1 MGTRMTTSTTEGAQ
15 MSTKK
20 IAARAALAACLLWTA
35 AFPALAA
42 NTLKDVRYAA
52 GSGGKVDITFE
63 FEQPVGAVNAFTTD
77 VPPRIAIDFPETDN
91 GFDARRLAVGS
102 GAASAVSVVEA
113 GGRTRAVVDLFRNAG
128 YTTRSNGNLLVL
140 SLESGTAASS
150 ATAVAASPDPA
161 KRLDSGIR
169 VSAVDFR
176 RGEDG
181 SGRVILRFNQE
192 GAQASLRQDGDRLYV
207 DVENAQLPADQ
218 ARRLDVTDFATPVTR
233 LDPSAKDGGTQL
245 VIATEGLFETS
256 AYQTGNEYVLE
267 VTPKGAA
274 TAAVGQAGA
283 AAQPQRY
290 AGKPVTFNF
299 QDVPVRTILQL
310 IAEESGLNV
319 VAADTVQGNLTLRL
333 INVPWDQALDVVL
346 RAKSLDKRRDGN
358 VVWVAP
364 QAEIAAFEKARE
376 QARIDLEGKAE
387 LVNEIIAINYANA
400 EEIATLLTEGAKKAG
415 GGGSGG
421 GGGGGGGN
429 EADSGFLS
437 SRGSVSFDTR
447 SNTLL
452 VADTAKKVEAIKALV
467 TVLDRPVDQVLIEAR
482 IVIAQESFAR
492 EIGARFGLSGQENDV
507 VVSGSTES
515 NRNFLNGVANANAA
529 QARYDAEL
537 RIYEE
542 ALRDGQTATRPPL
555 PNIPL
560 PSFTNILSTRFAN
573 STASALAFTI
583 LGNEL
588 DLDIELQ
595 ALQEEGRGEVVAN
608 PRVITANQREAI
620 IKQGDEIGYVT
631 ISGAAGSQT
640 ATVQFKEALLELKV
654 TPTIT
659 QDNRVFLSLGVKKD
673 EVAGFIAVPGGGS
686 VPQITK
692 REVTTAVLIGN
703 GQTVVVGGIYE
714 FEKREDLSKVPFLG
728 DIPGLGN
735 IFRNKS
741 RESEKAE
748 LLIFVTPRILQVAG
762 SSR

>member
-1 MGTRMTTSTTEGAQ
+1 MGTRMITSTTEGAQ

-20 IAARAALAACLLWTA
+20 IAARAALAASLLWTA
-35 AFPALAA
+35 AFPALAD

-63 FEQPVGAVNAFTTD
+63 FDQPVGAVNAFTTD
-77 VPPRIAIDFPETDN
+77 VPPRIAIDFPETEN
-91 GFDARRLAVGS
+91 GFEARRLAVGS
-102 GAASAVSVVEA
+102 GAAAAVSVVEA
-113 GGRTRAVVDLFRNAG
+113 GGRTRAVVDLFRTAG

-140 SLESGTAASS
+140 SVEPGAANSP
-150 ATAVAASPDPA
+150 AAVAASPDPA
-161 KRLDSGIR
+161 KRIDSGIR

-192 GAQASLRQDGDRLYV
+192 GAQANLRRDGNRLFI
-207 DVENAQLPADQ
+207 DVANAQLPADQ
-218 ARRLDVTDFATPVTR
+218 QRRLDVTDFATPVVR
-233 LDPSAKDGGTQL
+233 LDPASKDGGTQL
-245 VIATEGLFETS
+245 VVATEGLFDTS
-256 AYQTGNEYVLE
+256 AYQTGNEYILE

-283 AAQPQRY
+283 SAQPQRY
-290 AGKPVTFNF
+290 TGKPVTFNF

-310 IAEESGLNV
+310 VAEESGLNI
-319 VAADTVQGNLTLRL
+319 VAADTVTGNLTLRL

-400 EEIATLLTEGAKKAG
+400 EEIATLLTEGAKQS
-415 GGGSGG
+415 SGG
-421 GGGGGGGN
+421 GGGG
-429 EADSGFLS
+429 ESETGFLTA
-437 SRGSVSFDTR
+437 RGSVSFDTR

-452 VADTAKKVEAIKALV
+452 IADTAKKVEAIRELV
-467 TVLDRPVDQVLIEAR
+467 AVLDRPVDQVLIEAR

-492 EIGARFGLSGQENDV
+492 EVGARFGISGQESDV

-515 NRNFLNGVANANAA
+515 NRNYLNGVAAANAA
-529 QARYDAEL
+529 LARYNFELAEYDAAIARGE
-537 RIYEE
+537 
-542 ALRDGQTATRPPL
+542 TATRPTLPNTPL
-555 PNIPL
+555 PT
-560 PSFTNILSTRFAN
+560 FTDILSTRFAE
-573 STASALAFTI
+573 STVSKLAFTI

-620 IKQGDEIGYVT
+620 IKQGDEIGFVT
-631 ISGAAGSQT
+631 ITGSAGAQT
-640 ATVQFKEALLELKV
+640 ATVQFKEAVLELKV

-659 QDNRVFLSLGVKKD
+659 QDNRVFLALGVKKD
-673 EVAGFIAVPGGGS
+673 EISDLIAVPGGGT
-686 VPQITK
+686 VPQISK
-692 REVTTAVLIGN
+692 REVSTAVLINN

-735 IFRNKS
+735 LFRNRGRS
-741 RESEKAE
+741 SEKAE
-748 LLIFVTPRILQVAG
+748 LLVFVTPRILQVAG
-762 SSR
+762 AQR

>member
-77 VPPRIAIDFPETDN
+77 MPPRIAIDFPETDN

-233 LDPSAKDGGTQL
+233 LDPYTKDGGTQL
-245 VIATEGLFETS
+245 VIATEGPFETS

-267 VTPKGAA
+267 VMPKGAA
-274 TAAVGQAGA
+274 TAAVGQVGA
-283 AAQPQRY
+283 AAEPQRY

-310 IAEESGLNV
+310 VAEESGLNI

-364 QAEIAAFEKARE
+364 QAEIAAFEQARE
-376 QARIDLEGKAE
+376 AARMSLESKSE
-387 LVNEIIAINYANA
+387 LVNEIIVINYANA
-400 EEIATLLTEGAKKAG
+400 EEIATLLTEGSKTGQG
-415 GGGSGG
+415 GGGQGSQGG
-421 GGGGGGGN
+421 QGA
-429 EADSGFLS
+429 ETDRGFLS

-452 VADTAKKVEAIKALV
+452 VADTAKKVQGIKDLV
-467 TVLDRPVDQVLIEAR
+467 AVLDRPVDQVLIEAR

-492 EIGARFGLSGQENDV
+492 EIGARFGISGQESDV
-507 VVSGSTES
+507 ITSGNVES
-515 NRNFLNGVANANAA
+515 NRNFLNAVRRNQDAIRQWEA
-529 QARYDAEL
+529 QAALNQSLGQDPPEL
-537 RIYEE
+537 PELE
-542 ALRDGQTATRPPL
+542 PTV
-555 PNIPL
+555 
-560 PSFTNILSTRFAN
+560 FTNILNTRFAN
-573 STASALAFTI
+573 NTASAMAFTI
-583 LGNEL
+583 LGNNL

-595 ALQEEGRGEVVAN
+595 AIQEEGRGEVVAN

-631 ISGAAGSQT
+631 LQGSGGQQT
-640 ATVQFKEALLELKV
+640 ATVQFKEAVLELKV

-659 QDNRVFLSLGVKKD
+659 QDNRVFLSLAVKKD
-673 EVAGFIAVPGGGS
+673 EIAGFIEVPDGGR

-692 REVTTAVLIGN
+692 REVNTAVLINN

-714 FEKREDLSKVPFLG
+714 FERREDLSKVPFLG
-728 DIPGLGN
+728 DIPGIGN
-735 IFRNKS
+735 LFRNKG
-741 RESEKAE
+741 RTSEKAE

-762 SSR
+762 ASR

>member
-1 MGTRMTTSTTEGAQ
+1 MTTSTTEGAQ

-77 VPPRIAIDFPETDN
+77 VPPRIAIDFPQTEN

-140 SLESGTAASS
+140 SLEPGAAASS
-150 ATAVAASPDPA
+150 ATAVAASPNPA

-192 GAQASLRQDGDRLYV
+192 GAQASLRRDGDRLYV
-207 DVENAQLPADQ
+207 DVENAQLPVDQ

-233 LDPSAKDGGTQL
+233 LDPTSKDGGTQL
-245 VIATEGLFETS
+245 VIATEGLYETS

-274 TAAVGQAGA
+274 TAAVGQVGA

-290 AGKPVTFNF
+290 TGKPVTFNF

-310 IAEESGLNV
+310 VAEQSGLNI

-333 INVPWDQALDVVL
+333 INAPWDQALDVVL

-364 QAEIAAFEKARE
+364 QDEIAAFEKARE

-400 EEIATLLTEGAKKAG
+400 DEIATLLTDGSKSGGGG

-421 GGGGGGGN
+421 GGDEG
-429 EADSGFLS
+429 GFLS
-437 SRGSVSFDTR
+437 GRGSVSFDTR

-452 VADTAKKVEAIKALV
+452 IADTARKVEAIKSLV
-467 TVLDRPVDQVLIEAR
+467 AVLDRPVDQVLIEAR

-492 EIGARFGLSGQENDV
+492 EVGARFGLSGQESDV

-515 NRNFLNGVANANAA
+515 NRNYLNGVANANAA
-529 QARYDAEL
+529 LARYQFEL
-537 RIYEE
+537 DLYNQAIANGE
-542 ALRDGQTATRPPL
+542 TATRPTLPNTPL
-555 PNIPL
+555 PT
-560 PSFTNILSTRFAN
+560 FTNILSTRFAN
-573 STASALAFTI
+573 NTASALAFTI

-631 ISGAAGSQT
+631 ITGSAGAQT

-659 QDNRVFLSLGVKKD
+659 QDNRVFLALGVKKD
-673 EVAGFIAVPGGGS
+673 EVAGFISVPGGGS

-692 REVTTAVLIGN
+692 REVTTAVLINN

-735 IFRNKS
+735 LFRNKA

-762 SSR
+762 ASR

>member
-140 SLESGTAASS
+140 SLEPGAAASS
-150 ATAVAASPDPA
+150 ATAVAASPNPA

-192 GAQASLRQDGDRLYV
+192 GAQASLRRDGDRLYV
-207 DVENAQLPADQ
+207 DVENAQLPVDQ

-233 LDPSAKDGGTQL
+233 LDPTSKDGGTQL
-245 VIATEGLFETS
+245 AITTEGLYETS

-267 VTPKGAA
+267 VTPKGSA
-274 TAAVGQAGA
+274 TAAVGQVGA

-290 AGKPVTFNF
+290 TGKPVTFNF

-310 IAEESGLNV
+310 VAEESGLNI

-400 EEIATLLTEGAKKAG
+400 EEIATLLTDGSKSSGGGGAG
-415 GGGSGG
+415 GGGG
-421 GGGGGGGN
+421 
-429 EADSGFLS
+429 EEKGFLS
-437 SRGSVSFDTR
+437 ARGSVSFDTR

-452 VADTAKKVEAIKALV
+452 VADTAKKVEAIKTLV
-467 TVLDRPVDQVLIEAR
+467 AVLDRPVDQVLIEAR

-492 EIGARFGLSGQENDV
+492 EVGARFGLSGQESDV

-515 NRNFLNGVANANAA
+515 NRNYLNGVANANAA
-529 QARYDAEL
+529 LARYQFEL
-537 RIYEE
+537 DLYNQAIANGE
-542 ALRDGQTATRPPL
+542 TATRPTLPNTPL
-555 PNIPL
+555 PT
-560 PSFTNILSTRFAN
+560 FTNILSTRFASN
-573 STASALAFTI
+573 TASALAFTI

-608 PRVITANQREAI
+608 PRIITANQREAI

-631 ISGAAGSQT
+631 ISGTAGAQT

-659 QDNRVFLSLGVKKD
+659 QDNRVFLALGVKKD
-673 EVAGFIAVPGGGS
+673 EVAGFITVPGGGS

-692 REVTTAVLIGN
+692 REVTTAVLINN

-735 IFRNKS
+735 LFRNKS

-762 SSR
+762 ASR

>member
-35 AFPALAA
+35 TFPALAA
-42 NTLKDVRYAA
+42 NTLKDVRYAT

-63 FEQPVGAVNAFTTD
+63 FDQPVGAVNAFTTD

-91 GFDARRLAVGS
+91 AFDARRLAVGS

-128 YTTRSNGNLLVL
+128 YTTRSDGNLLVL
-140 SLESGTAASS
+140 SVEPGAAASS
-150 ATAVAASPDPA
+150 AAVAASPDPA
-161 KRLDSGIR
+161 KRIDSGIR

-192 GAQASLRQDGDRLYV
+192 GAQASLRRDGDRLYV

-290 AGKPVTFNF
+290 SGKPVTFNF

-310 IAEESGLNV
+310 VAEESGLNI

-364 QAEIAAFEKARE
+364 QAEIAAFEQARE
-376 QARIDLEGKAE
+376 QARIDLDNRAE
-387 LVNEIIAINYANA
+387 LVNEMITINYANA
-400 EEIATLLTEGAKKAG
+400 EEIAKLLTDGSKS
-415 GGGSGG
+415 GSGG
-421 GGGGGGGN
+421 GGQN
-429 EADSGFLS
+429 QERGFLS

-452 VADTAKKVEAIKALV
+452 IADNAKKVEAIRELV
-467 TVLDRPVDQVLIEAR
+467 AVLDRPVDQVLIEAR

-492 EIGARFGLSGQENDV
+492 DIGARFGVSGQESDV
-507 VVSGSTES
+507 ITSGNVES
-515 NRNFLNGVANANAA
+515 NRGYLNQVAQNNAA
-529 QARYDAEL
+529 LARYQAEL
-537 RIYEE
+537 
-542 ALRDGQTATRPPL
+542 ADFNAGLTTTRPTRPTLTL
-555 PNIPL
+555 PGFSQVLN
-560 PSFTNILSTRFAN
+560 
-573 STASALAFTI
+573 TAFPAGAGSGAMAFTI
-583 LGNEL
+583 LGNNL
-588 DLDIELQ
+588 DLDIELS

-608 PRVITANQREAI
+608 PRVITANQREAV

-631 ISGAAGSQT
+631 ITGTGGNAT
-640 ATVQFKEALLELKV
+640 ATVQFKEAVLELKV

-659 QDNRVFLSLGVKKD
+659 QDNRVFLNLAVKKD
-673 EVAGFIAVPGGGS
+673 EIAGFIAVNGGN

-692 REVTTAVLIGN
+692 REVTTAVLINN

-728 DIPGLGN
+728 DVPGLGN
-735 IFRNKS
+735 LFRNRGRTS
-741 RESEKAE
+741 DKAE
-748 LLIFVTPRILQVAG
+748 LLVFVTPRILKVAG
-762 SSR
+762 ASH

>member
-140 SLESGTAASS
+140 SLEPGAAASS
-150 ATAVAASPDPA
+150 ATAVAASPNPA

-192 GAQASLRQDGDRLYV
+192 GAQASLRRDGDRLYV
-207 DVENAQLPADQ
+207 DVENAQLPVDQ

-233 LDPSAKDGGTQL
+233 LDPTSKDGGTQL
-245 VIATEGLFETS
+245 AITTEGLYETS

-267 VTPKGAA
+267 VTPKGSA
-274 TAAVGQAGA
+274 TAAVGQVGA
-283 AAQPQRY
+283 TAQPQRY

-310 IAEESGLNV
+310 VAEESGLNI

-376 QARIDLEGKAE
+376 QARIDLEGKSE

-400 EEIATLLTEGAKKAG
+400 EEIATLLTDGSK
-415 GGGSGG
+415 SGG
-421 GGGGGGGN
+421 GGGSAGGS
-429 EADSGFLS
+429 EESGFLS
-437 SRGSVSFDTR
+437 GRGSVSFDTR

-452 VADTAKKVEAIKALV
+452 IADTARKVEAIKSLV
-467 TVLDRPVDQVLIEAR
+467 AVLDRPVDQVLIEAR

-492 EIGARFGLSGQENDV
+492 EVGARFGLSGQESDV

-515 NRNFLNGVANANAA
+515 NRNYLNGVANANAA
-529 QARYDAEL
+529 LARYQFEL
-537 RIYEE
+537 DLYNQAIANGE
-542 ALRDGQTATRPPL
+542 TATRPTLPNTPL
-555 PNIPL
+555 PT
-560 PSFTNILSTRFAN
+560 FTNILSTRFAN
-573 STASALAFTI
+573 NTASALAFTI

-631 ISGAAGSQT
+631 ISGTAGAQT

-659 QDNRVFLSLGVKKD
+659 QDNRVFLALGVKKD
-673 EVAGFIAVPGGGS
+673 EVAGFIGVPGGGS

-692 REVTTAVLIGN
+692 REVTTAVLINN

-735 IFRNKS
+735 LFRNKS

-762 SSR
+762 ASR

>member
-1 MGTRMTTSTTEGAQ
+1 

-77 VPPRIAIDFPETDN
+77 VPPRIAIDFPETGN

-140 SLESGTAASS
+140 SLEPGAAASS
-150 ATAVAASPDPA
+150 ATAVAASPNPA

-192 GAQASLRQDGDRLYV
+192 GAQASLRRDGDRLYV
-207 DVENAQLPADQ
+207 DVENAQLPVDQ

-233 LDPSAKDGGTQL
+233 LDPTSKDGGTQL
-245 VIATEGLFETS
+245 VIATEGLYETS

-274 TAAVGQAGA
+274 TAAVGQVGA
-283 AAQPQRY
+283 ASQPQRY
-290 AGKPVTFNF
+290 TGKPVTFNF

-310 IAEESGLNV
+310 VAEESGLNI

-346 RAKSLDKRRDGN
+346 RAKSLAKRRDGN

-364 QAEIAAFEKARE
+364 QDEIAAFEKARE

-400 EEIATLLTEGAKKAG
+400 EEIATLLTDGSK
-415 GGGSGG
+415 SGG
-421 GGGGGGGN
+421 GGGSAGGGDEG
-429 EADSGFLS
+429 GFLS
-437 SRGSVSFDTR
+437 GRGSVSFDTR

-452 VADTAKKVEAIKALV
+452 IADTARKVEAIKSLV
-467 TVLDRPVDQVLIEAR
+467 AVLDRPVDQVLIEAR

-492 EIGARFGLSGQENDV
+492 EVGARFGLSGQESDV

-515 NRNFLNGVANANAA
+515 NRNYLNGVANANAA
-529 QARYDAEL
+529 LARYQFEL
-537 RIYEE
+537 DLYNQAIANGE
-542 ALRDGQTATRPPL
+542 TATRPSLPNTPL
-555 PNIPL
+555 PT
-560 PSFTNILSTRFAN
+560 FTNILSTRFAN
-573 STASALAFTI
+573 NTASALAFTI

-631 ISGAAGSQT
+631 ITGSAGAQT

-659 QDNRVFLSLGVKKD
+659 QDNRVFLALGVKKD
-673 EVAGFIAVPGGGS
+673 EVAGFISVPGGGS

-692 REVTTAVLIGN
+692 REVTTAVLINN

-735 IFRNKS
+735 LFRNKA

-762 SSR
+762 ASR

>member
-1 MGTRMTTSTTEGAQ
+1 MGTRMITSTTEGAQ

-20 IAARAALAACLLWTA
+20 IAARAALVACLLWTA
-35 AFPALAA
+35 AFPAFAA

-77 VPPRIAIDFPETDN
+77 VPPRIAIDFPETGN
-91 GFDARRLAVGS
+91 GFEARRLAVGS

-113 GGRTRAVVDLFRNAG
+113 GGRTRAVVDLFRSAG

-140 SLESGTAASS
+140 SLEPGASASS

-161 KRLDSGIR
+161 KRIDSGIR

-192 GAQASLRQDGDRLYV
+192 GAQASLRRDGNRLFV
-207 DVENAQLPADQ
+207 DVENAQLPIEQ

-233 LDPSAKDGGTQL
+233 LEPSSKDGGTQL
-245 VIATEGLFETS
+245 VIATEGLFDTS
-256 AYQTGNEYVLE
+256 AYQTGHEYVLE

-274 TAAVGQAGA
+274 SAAVGQAGA
-283 AAQPQRY
+283 AAQAQRY
-290 AGKPVTFNF
+290 TGKPVTFNF

-310 IAEESGLNV
+310 VAEESGLNI

-376 QARIDLEGKAE
+376 QARIDLEGKAA

-415 GGGSGG
+415 GGGGSGG
-421 GGGGGGGN
+421 GSGN

-437 SRGSVSFDTR
+437 PRGSVSFDTR

-452 VADTAKKVEAIKALV
+452 VADTANKVEAIKALV
-467 TVLDRPVDQVLIEAR
+467 AVLDRPVDQVLIEAR

-492 EIGARFGLSGQENDV
+492 EVGARFGLSGQESDV
-507 VVSGSTES
+507 IVSGSTES
-515 NRNFLNGVANANAA
+515 NRNYLNGVANANAA
-529 QARYDAEL
+529 LARYQFEL
-537 RIYEE
+537 DLYNQAIANGE
-542 ALRDGQTATRPPL
+542 TATRPTLPNTPL
-555 PNIPL
+555 PT
-560 PSFTNILSTRFAN
+560 FTNILSTRFAN
-573 STASALAFTI
+573 NTASALAFTI

-595 ALQEEGRGEVVAN
+595 ALQQEGRGEVVAN

-631 ISGAAGSQT
+631 ITGSAGSQT

-673 EVAGFIAVPGGGS
+673 EVAGFIEVPGGGS

-692 REVTTAVLIGN
+692 REVTTAVLINN

-735 IFRNKS
+735 LFRNKG
-741 RESEKAE
+741 RRSEKAE
-748 LLIFVTPRILQVAG
+748 LLIFVTPRILKVAG
-762 SSR
+762 ASR

>member
-233 LDPSAKDGGTQL
+233 LDPYTKDGGTQL
-245 VIATEGLFETS
+245 VIATEGPFETS

-274 TAAVGQAGA
+274 TAAVGQVGA
-283 AAQPQRY
+283 AAEPQRY

-364 QAEIAAFEKARE
+364 QAEIAAFEQARE
-376 QARIDLEGKAE
+376 AARMSLESKSE
-387 LVNEIIAINYANA
+387 LVNEIIVINYANA
-400 EEIATLLTEGAKKAG
+400 EEIATLLTEGSKTAQG
-415 GGGSGG
+415 GGGQGSQGG
-421 GGGGGGGN
+421 QGA
-429 EADSGFLS
+429 ETDRGFLS
-437 SRGSVSFDTR
+437 PRGSVSFDTR

-452 VADTAKKVEAIKALV
+452 VADTAKKVQGIKDLV
-467 TVLDRPVDQVLIEAR
+467 AVLDRPVDQVLIEAR

-492 EIGARFGLSGQENDV
+492 EIGARFG
-507 VVSGSTES
+507 VSGTEGDVIASGNTES
-515 NRNFLNGVANANAA
+515 NRNYLNQVAENNAA
-529 QARYDAEL
+529 LALYQAQLADFNAGLTTERPERPEL
-537 RIYEE
+537 TVP
-542 ALRDGQTATRPPL
+542 A
-555 PNIPL
+555 
-560 PSFTNILSTRFAN
+560 FTQILNTRFASN
-573 STASALAFTI
+573 ASSTMAFTI
-583 LGNEL
+583 LGNSL

-595 ALQEEGRGEVVAN
+595 AIQEEGRGEVVAN

-631 ISGAAGSQT
+631 LQGSGGQQT
-640 ATVQFKEALLELKV
+640 ATVQFKEAVLELKV

-659 QDNRVFLSLGVKKD
+659 QDNRVFLSLAVKKD
-673 EVAGFIAVPGGGS
+673 EIAGFIEVPDGGR

-692 REVTTAVLIGN
+692 REVNTAVLINN

-714 FEKREDLSKVPFLG
+714 FERREDLSKVPFLG

-735 IFRNKS
+735 LFRNKG
-741 RESEKAE
+741 RTSEKAE

-762 SSR
+762 ASR

>member
-207 DVENAQLPADQ
+207 HVENAQLPADQ

-415 GGGSGG
+415 GGGNSGG
-421 GGGGGGGN
+421 GSSGS

-437 SRGSVSFDTR
+437 PRGSVSFDTR

-452 VADTAKKVEAIKALV
+452 IADTANKVEAIKALV
-467 TVLDRPVDQVLIEAR
+467 AVLDRPVDQVLIEAR

-492 EIGARFGLSGQENDV
+492 EVGARFGLSGQESDV

-515 NRNFLNGVANANAA
+515 NRNYLNGVANANAA
-529 QARYDAEL
+529 LARYQFEL
-537 RIYEE
+537 DLYNQAIANGE
-542 ALRDGQTATRPPL
+542 TATRPTLPNFPL
-555 PNIPL
+555 PT
-560 PSFTNILSTRFAN
+560 FTNILSTRFAN
-573 STASALAFTI
+573 NTASALAFTI

-631 ISGAAGSQT
+631 ITGSAGAQT

-673 EVAGFIAVPGGGS
+673 EVAGFIEVPGGGS

-692 REVTTAVLIGN
+692 REVTTAVLINN

-735 IFRNKS
+735 LFRNKS
-741 RESEKAE
+741 RENEKAE

-762 SSR
+762 ANR

>member
-1 MGTRMTTSTTEGAQ
+1 MTTSTTEGAQ

-128 YTTRSNGNLLVL
+128 YTTRSDGNLLVL
-140 SLESGTAASS
+140 SLEPGAAASS
-150 ATAVAASPDPA
+150 ATAVAASPNPA

-192 GAQASLRQDGDRLYV
+192 GAQASLRRDGDRLYV
-207 DVENAQLPADQ
+207 DVENAQLPVDQ

-233 LDPSAKDGGTQL
+233 LDPTSKDGGTQL
-245 VIATEGLFETS
+245 VIATEGLYETS

-274 TAAVGQAGA
+274 TAAVGQVGA
-283 AAQPQRY
+283 AVQPQRY

-310 IAEESGLNV
+310 VAEESGLNI

-376 QARIDLEGKAE
+376 QARIDLEGKSE
-387 LVNEIIAINYANA
+387 LVNEIIAINYASA
-400 EEIATLLTEGAKKAG
+400 EEIATLLTDGSK
-415 GGGSGG
+415 SGG
-421 GGGGGGGN
+421 GGGAAAGGG
-429 EADSGFLS
+429 EESGFLS
-437 SRGSVSFDTR
+437 GRGSVSFDTR

-452 VADTAKKVEAIKALV
+452 IADTARKVESIKSLV
-467 TVLDRPVDQVLIEAR
+467 AVLDRPVDQVLIEAR

-492 EIGARFGLSGQENDV
+492 EVGARFGLSGQDSDV
-507 VVSGSTES
+507 VVSGNTES
-515 NRNFLNGVANANAA
+515 NRNYLNGVANANAIL
-529 QARYDAEL
+529 ARYQFEL
-537 RIYEE
+537 DLYNQAIANGE
-542 ALRDGQTATRPPL
+542 TATRPTLPNVPL
-555 PNIPL
+555 PT
-560 PSFTNILSTRFAN
+560 FTNVLSTRFAN

-631 ISGAAGSQT
+631 ITGTAGAQT

-659 QDNRVFLSLGVKKD
+659 QDNRVFLALGVKKD
-673 EVAGFIAVPGGGS
+673 EVAGFISVPGGGS

-692 REVTTAVLIGN
+692 REVTTAVLINN

-735 IFRNKS
+735 LFRNKG

-762 SSR
+762 ASR

>member
-1 MGTRMTTSTTEGAQ
+1 MGTRMITSTTEGAQ

-35 AFPALAA
+35 AFPAFAA
-42 NTLKDVRYAA
+42 NTLKDVRYAT

-63 FEQPVGAVNAFTTD
+63 FDQPVGAVNAFTTD

-91 GFDARRLAVGS
+91 GFEARRLAVGS

-140 SLESGTAASS
+140 SLEAGAAS
-150 ATAVAASPDPA
+150 AVASSGAASPDPA
-161 KRLDSGIR
+161 KRIDSGIR

-192 GAQASLRQDGDRLYV
+192 GAQASLRRDGDLLFV
-207 DVENAQLPADQ
+207 DVENAQLPTDQ

-233 LDPSAKDGGTQL
+233 LDPSSKDGGTQL

-267 VTPKGAA
+267 VTPKGVA

-283 AAQPQRY
+283 GAQPQRY
-290 AGKPVTFNF
+290 SGKPVTFNF

-310 IAEESGLNV
+310 VAEESGLNI

-364 QAEIAAFEKARE
+364 QAEIAAFEQARE
-376 QARIDLEGKAE
+376 QARIDLDNKAE
-387 LVNEIIAINYANA
+387 LVNEMITINYANA
-400 EEIATLLTEGAKKAG
+400 EEIAKLLTDGSKSSQ

-421 GGGGGGGN
+421 QSQ
-429 EADSGFLS
+429 ERGFLS

-452 VADTAKKVEAIKALV
+452 IADNAKKVQAIRDLV
-467 TVLDRPVDQVLIEAR
+467 AVLDRPVDQVLIEAR

-492 EIGARFGLSGQENDV
+492 DIGARFGVSGQESDV
-507 VVSGSTES
+507 VTSGNVES
-515 NRNFLNGVANANAA
+515 NRGYLNQVAQNNAA
-529 QARYDAEL
+529 LARYNAEL
-537 RIYEE
+537 
-542 ALRDGQTATRPPL
+542 ADFNNGLTTTRPTRPTLTL
-555 PNIPL
+555 PGFSQVLN
-560 PSFTNILSTRFAN
+560 
-573 STASALAFTI
+573 TAFPARAGAGAMAFTI
-583 LGNEL
+583 LGNNL
-588 DLDIELQ
+588 DLDIELS
-595 ALQEEGRGEVVAN
+595 ALQTEGRGEVVAN
-608 PRVITANQREAI
+608 PRVITANQREAV

-631 ISGAAGSQT
+631 VTGVGSNAT
-640 ATVQFKEALLELKV
+640 ATVQFKEAVLELKV

-659 QDNRVFLSLGVKKD
+659 QDNRVFLNLAVKKD
-673 EVAGFIAVPGGGS
+673 EIAGFIEVNGGN

-692 REVTTAVLIGN
+692 REVTTAVLINN

-735 IFRNKS
+735 LFRNRGRTS
-741 RESEKAE
+741 DKAE
-748 LLIFVTPRILQVAG
+748 LLVFVTPRILKVAG
-762 SSR
+762 ASR

>member
-1 MGTRMTTSTTEGAQ
+1 
-15 MSTKK
+15 
-20 IAARAALAACLLWTA
+20 
-35 AFPALAA
+35 
-42 NTLKDVRYAA
+42 
-52 GSGGKVDITFE
+52 
-63 FEQPVGAVNAFTTD
+63 
-77 VPPRIAIDFPETDN
+77 
-91 GFDARRLAVGS
+91 
-102 GAASAVSVVEA
+102 
-113 GGRTRAVVDLFRNAG
+113 RTRAVVDLFRNAG

-140 SLESGTAASS
+140 SLEPGTAASS

-233 LDPSAKDGGTQL
+233 LDPTSKDGGTQL

-310 IAEESGLNV
+310 VAEESGLNI

-364 QAEIAAFEKARE
+364 QVEIAAFEQARE
-376 QARIDLEGKAE
+376 AARMSLESKSE
-387 LVNEIIAINYANA
+387 LVNEIIVINYANA
-400 EEIATLLTEGAKKAG
+400 EEIATLLTEGSKTAQ
-415 GGGSGG
+415 SGG
-421 GGGGGGGN
+421 QTSQGGQGG
-429 EADSGFLS
+429 EADRGFLS
-437 SRGSVSFDTR
+437 ARGSVSFDTR

-452 VADTAKKVEAIKALV
+452 VADTAKKVQGIKDLV
-467 TVLDRPVDQVLIEAR
+467 AVLDRPVDQVLIEAR

-492 EIGARFGLSGQENDV
+492 EIGARFGVSGTEGDV
-507 VVSGSTES
+507 VTSGNTES
-515 NRNFLNGVANANAA
+515 NRNFLNQVAENNAA
-529 QARYDAEL
+529 LALYQAQLADFNAGLIQERPERPEL
-537 RIYEE
+537 TVP
-542 ALRDGQTATRPPL
+542 A
-555 PNIPL
+555 
-560 PSFTNILSTRFAN
+560 FTQILNTRFAN
-573 STASALAFTI
+573 NTASTMAFTI
-583 LGNEL
+583 LGNSL

-595 ALQEEGRGEVVAN
+595 AIQEEGRGEVVAN

-631 ISGAAGSQT
+631 VQGAGGQQT

-659 QDNRVFLSLGVKKD
+659 QDNRVFLALGVKKD
-673 EVAGFIAVPGGGS
+673 EVAGFIEVPGGGS

-692 REVTTAVLIGN
+692 REVNTAVLINN

-728 DIPGLGN
+728 DIPGIGN
-735 IFRNKS
+735 LFRNKK
-741 RESEKAE
+741 RDTEKAE

-762 SSR
+762 ASR

>member
-1 MGTRMTTSTTEGAQ
+1 MTTSTTEGAQ

-35 AFPALAA
+35 AFPAFAA
-42 NTLKDVRYAA
+42 NTLKDVRYAT

-91 GFDARRLAVGS
+91 GFEARRLAVGS

-113 GGRTRAVVDLFRNAG
+113 GGRTRAVVDLFRSAG

-140 SLESGTAASS
+140 SLEAGAAS
-150 ATAVAASPDPA
+150 AVASTGAASPNPA
-161 KRLDSGIR
+161 KRIDSGIR

-192 GAQASLRQDGDRLYV
+192 GAQASLRRDGDRLYV
-207 DVENAQLPADQ
+207 DIENAQLPADQ
-218 ARRLDVTDFATPVTR
+218 QRRLDVTDFATPVTR
-233 LDPSAKDGGTQL
+233 LDPSSKDGGTQL

-274 TAAVGQAGA
+274 TAAAGQAGA

-310 IAEESGLNV
+310 VAEESGLNI

-346 RAKSLDKRRDGN
+346 RAKSLDKRREGN

-364 QAEIAAFEKARE
+364 QAEIAAFEQARE
-376 QARIDLEGKAE
+376 QARIELDNKAE
-387 LVNEIIAINYANA
+387 LVNEMIAINYANA
-400 EEIATLLTEGAKKAG
+400 EEIAKLLTEGSKSG
-415 GGGSGG
+415 QGGSGAQSQ
-421 GGGGGGGN
+421 
-429 EADSGFLS
+429 ERGFLS

-452 VADTAKKVEAIKALV
+452 IADNAKKVQAIRELV
-467 TVLDRPVDQVLIEAR
+467 AVLDRPVDQVLIEAR

-492 EIGARFGLSGQENDV
+492 DIGARFGVSGQESDV
-507 VVSGSTES
+507 ITSGNVES
-515 NRNFLNGVANANAA
+515 NRGYLNQVAQNNAA
-529 QARYDAEL
+529 LARFEAEL
-537 RIYEE
+537 
-542 ALRDGQTATRPPL
+542 ADFNAGLTTTRPTRPTLTL
-555 PNIPL
+555 PGFSQVLNTAFP
-560 PSFTNILSTRFAN
+560 AG
-573 STASALAFTI
+573 ASAGAMAFTI
-583 LGNEL
+583 LGNNL
-588 DLDIELQ
+588 DLDIELS
-595 ALQEEGRGEVVAN
+595 ALQTEGRGEVVAN
-608 PRVITANQREAI
+608 PRVITANQREAV
-620 IKQGDEIGYVT
+620 IKQGDEIGFVT
-631 ISGAAGSQT
+631 VTGVGANAT

-659 QDNRVFLSLGVKKD
+659 QDNRVFLNLAVKKD
-673 EVAGFIAVPGGGS
+673 EIAGFIAVNGGN

-692 REVTTAVLIGN
+692 REVTTAVLINN

-735 IFRNKS
+735 LFRS
-741 RESEKAE
+741 RGRDSSKAE
-748 LLIFVTPRILQVAG
+748 LLVFVTPRILKVAG
-762 SSR
+762 ASASR

>member
-140 SLESGTAASS
+140 SLEPGAAASS

-192 GAQASLRQDGDRLYV
+192 GAQASLRRDGDRLYV

-233 LDPSAKDGGTQL
+233 LDPTASDGGTQL

-267 VTPKGAA
+267 VTPKVET
-274 TAAVGQAGA
+274 TAAVGQTGST
-283 AAQPQRY
+283 AQTQRY

-310 IAEESGLNV
+310 VAEESSLNI

-364 QAEIAAFEKARE
+364 QAEIAAFEQARE
-376 QARIDLEGKAE
+376 QARIELDNKAE
-387 LVNEIIAINYANA
+387 LVNEMITINYANA
-400 EEIATLLTEGAKKAG
+400 EEIAKLLTD
-415 GGGSGG
+415 GSKSGQGG
-421 GGGGGGGN
+421 GGGQSQ
-429 EADSGFLS
+429 ERGFLS
-437 SRGSVSFDTR
+437 PRGSVSFDTR

-452 VADTAKKVEAIKALV
+452 IADTAKKVQAIRDLV
-467 TVLDRPVDQVLIEAR
+467 AVLDRPVDQVLIEAR

-492 EIGARFGLSGQENDV
+492 DIGARFGVSGQESDV
-507 VVSGSTES
+507 VTSGNVES
-515 NRNFLNGVANANAA
+515 NRGYLNQVAQNNAA
-529 QARYDAEL
+529 LARYQAEL
-537 RIYEE
+537 
-542 ALRDGQTATRPPL
+542 ADFNAGLTTTRPTRPTLTL
-555 PNIPL
+555 PGFSQVLNTGFRAG
-560 PSFTNILSTRFAN
+560 SGAG
-573 STASALAFTI
+573 AMAFTI
-583 LGNEL
+583 LGNNL
-588 DLDIELQ
+588 DLDIELS

-608 PRVITANQREAI
+608 PRVITANQREAV

-631 ISGAAGSQT
+631 VTGSGANAT
-640 ATVQFKEALLELKV
+640 ATVQFKEAVLELKV

-659 QDNRVFLSLGVKKD
+659 QDNRVFLNLAVKKD
-673 EVAGFIAVPGGGS
+673 EIAGFIAVNGGN

-692 REVTTAVLIGN
+692 REVTTAVLINN

-735 IFRNKS
+735 LFRNRGRTS
-741 RESEKAE
+741 DKAE
-748 LLIFVTPRILQVAG
+748 LLVFVTPRILQVAG